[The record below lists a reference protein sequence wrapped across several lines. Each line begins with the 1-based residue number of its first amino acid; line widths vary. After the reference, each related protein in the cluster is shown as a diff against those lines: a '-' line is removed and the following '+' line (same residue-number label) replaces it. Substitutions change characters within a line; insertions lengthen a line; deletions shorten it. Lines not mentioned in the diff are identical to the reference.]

1 MLLRVS
7 LAHDSVL
14 DFRLALVLRKRFR
27 MSLADI
33 SLLGPVIKVVIMFVA
48 TRMVFEVTL
57 PLPTSAKK

>member
-1 MLLRVS
+1 

-27 MSLADI
+27 MLLADI
-33 SLLGPVIKVVIMFVA
+33 PLLGPAIMFVA